1 MLQKSLKSGQ
11 TIKISSTLENYTNSI
26 NNKQDN
32 TSNCKIIISFY
43 DIFQKKTNTKADIIS
58 RKDQV
63 DTKDD
68 NKKKLTGKRNY
79 IVRGNSKEQ
88 YKRAKNQKKV
98 KKRRQPSIER

>member
-1 MLQKSLKSGQ
+1 MQDYNFILWY
-11 TIKISSTLENYTNSI
+11 ILE
-26 NNKQDN
+26 
-32 TSNCKIIISFY
+32 
-43 DIFQKKTNTKADIIS
+43 KTNTKVDIIS

-88 YKRAKNQKKV
+88 YKRAKNPKK
-98 KKRRQPSIER
+98 S

>member
-1 MLQKSLKSGQ
+1 MQDYNFILWY
-11 TIKISSTLENYTNSI
+11 ILE
-26 NNKQDN
+26 
-32 TSNCKIIISFY
+32 
-43 DIFQKKTNTKADIIS
+43 KTNTKADIIS

-88 YKRAKNQKKV
+88 YKRAKNPKKV
-98 KKRRQPSIER
+98 KKEDSQV